1 MATTD
6 LTVTPGAPP
15 APAGTDAL
23 QRTLSRR
30 RRTVDHLATAAM
42 TLSFLVAA
50 VPLALIIGY
59 VFTKGGQVVD
69 IPFLLEDIPNSYRR
83 VGPGMGPAIA
93 GTVLITAAASAM
105 AIPLGVLG
113 AIYLNEY
120 GKKGGLARV
129 VRFMTD
135 VMTGVPSV
143 VMGVFVYIVWVLRFR
158 EQSAFAGAL
167 ALACLMLPI
176 VIRTTEEMLRLV
188 PNELRQASLALGAR
202 TWRTTLT
209 VVLPAALPGIT
220 SGAMLAVARAAG
232 ETAPIILVTG
242 LTFHTN
248 WDLFDGNNTTL
259 AAQIFRNASQPYD
272 AAQARAYGA
281 ALTLIILVFVCT
293 IAARWIASRF
303 STTRS

>member
-1 MATTD
+1 MSD
-6 LTVTPGAPP
+6 VTISSPAVTSAITLDAQLAP
-15 APAGTDAL
+15 
-23 QRTLSRR
+23 RR
-30 RRTVDHLATAAM
+30 RAADVAATAAM
-42 TLSFLVAA
+42 VVSVLVAA

-59 VFTKGGQVVD
+59 VLVKGGSVVD
-69 IPFLLEDIPNSYRR
+69 MAFLTETIPNSYRR
-83 VGPGMGPAIA
+83 VGPGMGPAIV
-93 GTVLITAAASAM
+93 GTVLITGAASLL
-105 AIPLGVLG
+105 AIPFGVLG
-113 AIYLNEY
+113 AVYLNEY
-120 GKKGGLARV
+120 GRDRRTARLI
-129 VRFMTD
+129 RFLTD

-143 VMGVFVYIVWVLRFR
+143 VMGVFIYVVWVVPRAS
-158 EQSAFAGAL
+158 QTGFAGAL

-176 VIRTTEEMLRLV
+176 VVRTTEEMLRLV
-188 PNELRQASLALGAR
+188 PDELRLASVALGAR

-248 WDLFDGNNTTL
+248 WNLFDGNNTTL

-281 ALTLIILVFVCT
+281 ALTLIVLVFACT
-293 IAARWIASRF
+293 VIARVISARF
-303 STTRS
+303 SSTRS